1 MHTQPVILYACNVP
15 IHCMKA
21 GEPSNTTF
29 CTRKPQL
36 LASVSVFQSSFMVFL
51 FFKSSV
57 NTQSVSVSPCRE
69 WFKRKICNAYCGKHI
84 DAFCETSGKM
94 ICNSAVQ
101 RLTAWLVGKS
111 CFKPTSYKIYLAPI
125 HVFRIQKPFTGFCKI
140 HISTFHLRLTL
151 YFDTWHAESCSAH
164 CYGIRSCGIHV
175 FLRKKKREKKSAIYF

>member
-21 GEPSNTTF
+21 GEPSNTMF
-29 CTRKPQL
+29 CTRKMQH
-36 LASVSVFQSSFMVFL
+36 LASVSVFQSSSMVFL
-51 FFKSSV
+51 FFKSPI
-57 NTQSVSVSPCRE
+57 NTQSVYVFPCRE

-84 DAFCETSGKM
+84 DAFFKTSGKV

-111 CFKPTSYKIYLAPI
+111 WFKLTGYKIHLDPT
-125 HVFRIQKPFTGFCKI
+125 HVFRIQKSFTGFCKI
-140 HISTFHLRLTL
+140 RILTFHLRQTL
-151 YFDTWHAESCSAH
+151 YFDTWQTEPCSAH

-175 FLRKKKREKKSAIYF
+175 FQRKTREKKKSATSF